1 MPLINCEVSLTLTW
15 SKSCVKTDETTQD
28 VNPGTNLPVSENR
41 VPTGAT
47 FEVTD
52 TKLYVRIVTL
62 STQDDDKLWEQLKTR
77 FKRTIKW
84 NKYRSKITNQA
95 KTNNLIY
102 LNDPTF
108 SKVNRLFVSSFRI
121 NENENKDDRTSFS
134 KYHTPTVEKTCKNE
148 QK

>member
-62 STQDDDKLWEQLKTR
+62 STQDDDKL
-77 FKRTIKW
+77 
-84 NKYRSKITNQA
+84 
-95 KTNNLIY
+95 
-102 LNDPTF
+102 
-108 SKVNRLFVSSFRI
+108 
-121 NENENKDDRTSFS
+121 
-134 KYHTPTVEKTCKNE
+134 
-148 QK
+148 